1 MTSQAEDLL
10 LIPTPSRSSKWTESA
25 TALQQHAKPLQ
36 ICQSRL
42 SNLTDVLADVLVLID
57 NATTWDHVW
66 LIRLDS
72 CYDGWWALI
81 GLMIFLLPTMA
92 SYVAL
97 YQCSV
102 ANLSKYGLPA
112 AGLLYMLFAIPAF
125 IVAKV
130 ILVTAYM
137 FRSADASKLTW
148 LGTFEVCDFLM
159 EACLEAP
166 LQCLFTTYMFFRK
179 IELMRS
185 GGTFP
190 YSILL
195 SWVTSAYSVYKAH
208 RSIRAHQSQFHD
220 HEVTYLGAIKS
231 LLQGSASSSCYIKGS
246 DEDPQQLVEE
256 IAWAVE
262 TPSFLE
268 AVKVLHCN
276 LSCIDPIGNALA
288 LNSKLVVLNLSDNC
302 ITNIDVLAEGLVTN
316 KTLEVLIL
324 AFNKISR
331 VDALGRALADNETLK
346 TIRLKDNMIE
356 DVSPLMKGLESNS
369 SVADIGLID
378 NHIVDTPEI
387 AGMMRIN
394 LTLKTLR
401 LAGNKMS
408 SEAQKQLEDEFG
420 ERVNF
425 EEGGKHRLSDVAKS

>member
-179 IELMRS
+179 IVLMRS

-190 YSILL
+190 FGILL
-195 SWVTSAYSVYKAH
+195 SWATSAFSVYKAH
-208 RSIRAHQSQFHD
+208 STIRAHQSQFHD
-220 HEVTYLGAIKS
+220 REVTYLGAVKS
-231 LLQGSASSSCYIKGS
+231 LLSGSASSNCYIKESESSSLQPELHRSNRQCFG
-246 DEDPQQLVEE
+246 
-256 IAWAVE
+256 AK
-262 TPSFLE
+262 LE
-268 AVKVLHCN
+268 ARCPESKRQLH
-276 LSCIDPIGNALA
+276 
-288 LNSKLVVLNLSDNC
+288 
-302 ITNIDVLAEGLVTN
+302 
-316 KTLEVLIL
+316 
-324 AFNKISR
+324 
-331 VDALGRALADNETLK
+331 
-346 TIRLKDNMIE
+346 
-356 DVSPLMKGLESNS
+356 
-369 SVADIGLID
+369 
-378 NHIVDTPEI
+378 H
-387 AGMMRIN
+387 
-394 LTLKTLR
+394 
-401 LAGNKMS
+401 
-408 SEAQKQLEDEFG
+408 
-420 ERVNF
+420 
-425 EEGGKHRLSDVAKS
+425 